1 MKQDDLIV
9 LIDDLI
15 TTGESKLEARA
26 AILAE
31 CEARGI
37 TVQIRGITCLFDR
50 EEGGIEFLTKEGL
63 NINTVFTIASYY
75 KHSVPNLPLP
85 LLGNDNTRHWQS
97 WRHCPYTAF

>member
-37 TVQIRGITCLFDR
+37 TVQIRGIACLFDR

-63 NINTVFTIASYY
+63 NTNTIFTISEAV
-75 KHSVPNLPLP
+75 HLLREQNLLP
-85 LLGNDNTRHWQS
+85 DAKYQAVIDYVNSKNRS
-97 WRHCPYTAF
+97 S